1 VPLLLPFA
9 VIWKSLAMQLTEL
22 PSPLVTLQETIDQWI
37 KTVPNHNPELATQ
50 LRLGISDVNA
60 TIAQFQQ
67 QLTWEREQRQR
78 AESEVRFLERMTQ
91 AIDQSAILEYQR
103 TEADLRDSEAR
114 YRRIIETA
122 TEGIW
127 VLDADE
133 TIEFTNGRLAQLLG
147 YSVEEMQGK
156 SLFDF
161 LDSEGRE
168 IILPCLEQLR
178 QGKPDPHDCKFCCK
192 DGTDLWAIVSATP
205 IFNAQGDY
213 IGFLAMITDITERK
227 RTRANLEQSL
237 CLLQTTLEST
247 VDGILAIDIFG
258 NILNVNRQFLTQWN
272 LPDSASSMPD
282 DQTLLAATVEL
293 LKDPGSFLIQLQV
306 ELDQPDLETHG
317 LLELHDGRFFERHS
331 KPQKLGDR
339 TIGRVISCRD
349 VTDAKRSEAALAERE
364 ELLRTVVTNTP
375 TILYA
380 LDRDGIFTLSEG
392 KGLEAMNLKSGEV
405 VGRSIFDL
413 YEDHPDI
420 LQAVHQVL
428 NGAESDLILNLN
440 GVTYD
445 NRVTPLLDQQGDML
459 GIIGVA
465 TDITARKQAEEA
477 LRDAKK
483 DLEIR
488 VEERTAELRHTNQQL
503 QLEIAQR
510 TQVEQSLRESQVCLQ
525 LLNNISRGIT
535 SGVSVEQVI
544 KSTVQQIGQHFKTL
558 RILYSVIIDGVITA
572 VHSTQ
577 PEAMMMLEG
586 AVLDVKQAP
595 EYSALIERRHPI
607 AITDVSQA
615 SFLAPFADAMIARGT
630 RALLTVRVQHSAQ
643 QMGSLSFN
651 SSEPHQWSDYEIS
664 TLTEIADYLSIV
676 LQEAQAQQERQ
687 RAEERLRLFESVVV
701 NGRDSIIITT
711 GDPENPQIT
720 YVNAAF
726 IESTG
731 YAPEEVIG
739 KTPRLLQGPKSDRA
753 QLNKVRQAL
762 LDHTS
767 IQIELINY
775 RKDGSEFWV
784 DLNLVPI
791 LDDHGALTH
800 YVALQRDI
808 TDRKWSEKMLI
819 ATQARLKYLL
829 SSNPSVIYTCHPNRN
844 RSCTFVSENI
854 TQQLGYEVWQYLKE
868 SRFWLDRIHPDD
880 LSRVL
885 EHVSQ
890 LFEIGQLTCEY
901 RFLHK
906 DGSYRWLR
914 DGMKL
919 LRDQGQPVEI
929 IGSVVDITDRK
940 WAENQIHASLE
951 EKEVLLKEIHHRVK
965 NNLQVISS
973 LLKLQ
978 AGYIKDDRI
987 LEVFK
992 ESQNRIRAM
1001 ALIHEKLYQ
1010 SEDLAK
1016 SNFAEYIRS
1025 LATDLFRSY
1034 SVNSR
1039 MVKLNL
1045 KVEDVRL
1052 SIDTAIPCGLIINEL
1067 ISNSLKY
1074 AFSAGQTGE
1083 INIHFFSETE
1093 DCYTLIVQDNGSGFP
1108 IDLDFRNTK
1117 SLGLQ
1122 LVCSL
1127 TKQLHG
1133 TIDLER
1139 DRGVAFK
1146 ITFAEQKQKG

>member
-1 VPLLLPFA
+1 
-9 VIWKSLAMQLTEL
+9 MQLTE
-22 PSPLVTLQETIDQWI
+22 SPFSLVTLQQTIEQLI
-37 KTVPNHNPELATQ
+37 KTAPAHSPELAAQ
-50 LRLGISDVNA
+50 LRSCVSDINA
-60 TIAQFQQ
+60 TIAQFHK

-78 AESEVRFLERMTQ
+78 AEAEVRFLERMTQ

-103 TEADLRDSEAR
+103 TEAALRDSEAR

-133 TIEFTNGRLAQLLG
+133 NTEFTNGRLAQMLG
-147 YSVEEMQGK
+147 YRVEEMQSR

-168 IILPCLEQLR
+168 IMLHCLEQLR
-178 QGKPDPHDCKFCCK
+178 QGRQEPHDCKFRCK
-192 DGTDLWAIVSATP
+192 NETDLWAIVSATP
-205 IFNAQGDY
+205 ILNAQGDQTG
-213 IGFLAMITDITERK
+213 ILAMITDITERR

-258 NILNVNRQFLTQWN
+258 NILTMNRQFLTQWN
-272 LPDSASSMPD
+272 LPDSALAMSD
-282 DQTLLAATVEL
+282 DQELLAATVEL
-293 LKDPGSFLIQLQV
+293 LKDPASFLNQLQV
-306 ELDQPDLETHG
+306 ELDQPNLETYG
-317 LLELHDGRFFERHS
+317 LVELHDGRFFERHS
-331 KPQKLGDR
+331 KPQKLGDQ

-349 VTDAKRSEAALAERE
+349 ITDTKRAEVVLAERE
-364 ELLRTVVTNTP
+364 QLLRTVVTNTP

-405 VGRSIFDL
+405 VGRSVFDL
-413 YEDHPDI
+413 HKEHPDL

-428 NGAESDLILNLN
+428 NGAESNLISNVD
-440 GVTYD
+440 GVIYD
-445 NRVTPLLDQQGDML
+445 NRLTPLLDQQGGVVGM
-459 GIIGVA
+459 IGVA
-465 TDITARKQAEEA
+465 TDVTARKQAEEA
-477 LRDAKK
+477 IRDAKK
-483 DLEIR
+483 DLEVR
-488 VEERTAELRHTNQQL
+488 VEERTLELRHTNQKL

-535 SGVSVEQVI
+535 AGVSVEQVI
-544 KSTVQQIGQHFKTL
+544 ASTVQQIGQHFKTL
-558 RILYSVIIDGVITA
+558 RILYSVIVDGVITA

-577 PEAMMMLEG
+577 PETMMKLEG
-586 AVLDVKQAP
+586 AVLDVKQSP
-595 EYSALIERRHPI
+595 EYLELIERRHSI
-607 AITDVSQA
+607 VVADVTQA
-615 SFLAPFADAMIARGT
+615 DFLAPLVDGMLLRGT
-630 RALLTVRVQHSAQ
+630 HALLAVRVQHSAQ
-643 QMGSLSFN
+643 QTGLLSFN
-651 SSEPHQWSDYEIS
+651 SSEPRQWSDYEIS

-676 LQEAQAQQERQ
+676 LQEAQAQHERQ
-687 RAEERLRLFESVVV
+687 RAEERLRLFESVVI
-701 NGRDSIIITT
+701 NGHDAVIITN
-711 GDPENPQIT
+711 GDPEDPQIT

-726 IESTG
+726 TESTG
-731 YAPEEVIG
+731 YAPEEVIS
-739 KTPRLLQGPKSDRA
+739 KTLRLLQGPKTARA
-753 QLNKVRQAL
+753 QLNKIRQAML
-762 LDHTS
+762 AHKSIHT
-767 IQIELINY
+767 ELINY

-791 LDDHGALTH
+791 MDDRGTLTH

-808 TDRKWSEKMLI
+808 TERKWSEKALI

-829 SSNPSVIYTCHPNRN
+829 LSNPSVIYTCHPNRN
-844 RSCTFVSENI
+844 RSCTFVSENVN
-854 TQQLGYEVWQYLKE
+854 QQLGYEVWQYLKD
-868 SRFWLDRIHPDD
+868 SHFWSERIHPDD
-880 LSRVL
+880 LSVVL

-890 LFEIGQLTCEY
+890 LFEVEQLTCEY
-901 RFLHK
+901 RFLHR

-919 LRDQGQPVEI
+919 LRDRQGQPVEI

-940 WAENQIHASLE
+940 WAEEQIHASLE

-978 AGYIKDDRI
+978 AGYIRDERI

-992 ESQNRIRAM
+992 ESQNRVRAM

-1010 SEDLAK
+1010 SDDLAK
-1016 SNFAEYIRS
+1016 TNFAEYIRS
-1025 LATDLFRSY
+1025 LASDLFRSY

-1039 MVKLNL
+1039 VIKLNL
-1045 KVEDVRL
+1045 NVEDVRL

-1074 AFSAGQTGE
+1074 AFSAGQAGE
-1083 INIHFFSETE
+1083 INIHLLSEAE

-1108 IDLDFRNTK
+1108 TELNFRNTK

-1133 TIDLER
+1133 TINLDC
-1139 DRGVAFK
+1139 DRGVEFK

>member
-1 VPLLLPFA
+1 
-9 VIWKSLAMQLTEL
+9 MQLTESS
-22 PSPLVTLQETIDQWI
+22 SPLVTLQHTIDQWI
-37 KTVPNHNPELATQ
+37 KTAPNHNPELAAQ
-50 LRLGISDVNA
+50 LRSGISDVNA
-60 TIAQFQQ
+60 TIAQIQQ

-78 AESEVRFLERMTQ
+78 AEAEVRFLERMTQ

-103 TEADLRDSEAR
+103 TEAALRDSEAR
-114 YRRIIETA
+114 YRQIIETA

-133 TIEFTNGRLAQLLG
+133 NIEFTNERLAQLLG
-147 YSVEEMQGK
+147 YNTQEMQGR

-178 QGKPDPHDCKFCCK
+178 QGKQEPHDCKFCCK

-205 IFNAQGDY
+205 ILNAQGEQTG
-213 IGFLAMITDITERK
+213 ILAMITDITERR

-247 VDGILAIDIFG
+247 VDGILAIDVFG
-258 NILNVNRQFLTQWN
+258 NILTMNRQFLTQWN
-272 LPDSASSMPD
+272 LSDSALSLSN
-282 DQTLLAATVEL
+282 DQELLATTVEL
-293 LKDPGSFLIQLQV
+293 LKDPGSFLLQLQI
-306 ELDQPDLETHG
+306 ELDQPNLETHG

-331 KPQKLGDR
+331 KPQKLGDQ

-349 VTDAKRSEAALAERE
+349 ITDAKRAEAALADRE

-380 LDRDGIFTLSEG
+380 LDRDGIFTLLEG
-392 KGLEAMNLKSGEV
+392 KGLEARNLKSGEV

-413 YEDHPDI
+413 YENHPDI
-420 LQAVHQVL
+420 LQAFHQVL

-445 NRVTPLLDQQGDML
+445 NRVTQLLDQRGDVL
-459 GIIGVA
+459 GMIGVA
-465 TDITARKQAEEA
+465 TDVTARKQAEEA
-477 LRDAKK
+477 LCNAKE

-488 VEERTAELRHTNQQL
+488 VEERTTELRYTNQQL

-525 LLNNISRGIT
+525 LLHNISRGII

-544 KSTVQQIGQHFKTL
+544 ASTVQQIGQHFKTL
-558 RILYSVIIDGVITA
+558 RIFYGVIINGVITV

-577 PEAMMMLEG
+577 PETMMMLEG
-586 AVLDVKQAP
+586 AILDVTQAP
-595 EYSALIERRHPI
+595 EYSALIERRYPI
-607 AITDVSQA
+607 VVADVTQA
-615 SFLAPFADAMIARGT
+615 NFLAPLADGMLSRGT
-630 RALLTVRVQHSAQ
+630 HALLAVRVQHSAQ
-643 QMGSLSFN
+643 QIGLLSFN
-651 SSEPHQWSDYEIS
+651 SSEPRQWNDYEIS

-701 NGRDSIIITT
+701 NGHDSVIITT
-711 GDPENPQIT
+711 GDPKNPQIT

-726 IESTG
+726 TESTG

-739 KTPRLLQGPKSDRA
+739 KTPRLLQGSRSDRD

-762 LDHTS
+762 LDHKS

-775 RKDGSEFWV
+775 RKDGSDFWV

-791 LDDHGALTH
+791 LNDHGTLTH

-808 TDRKWSEKMLI
+808 TERKWSEKALI

-829 SSNPSVIYTCHPNRN
+829 LSNPSVIYTCHPNRS

-854 TQQLGYEVWQYLKE
+854 TQQLGYEVWQYLKD
-868 SRFWLDRIHPDD
+868 SHFWLDRIHPDD
-880 LSRVL
+880 LPLVL
-885 EHVSQ
+885 EHVPQ
-890 LFEIGQLTCEY
+890 LFELEQLTCEY

-919 LRDQGQPVEI
+919 LRDRQGQPVEI

-940 WAENQIHASLE
+940 WVEDQIHASLE

-987 LEVFK
+987 LEVFQ
-992 ESQNRIRAM
+992 ESQNRVRAM

-1016 SNFAEYIRS
+1016 TDFAEYIHS

-1039 MVKLNL
+1039 VIKLNL
-1045 KVEDVRL
+1045 NVEDVRL

-1074 AFSAGQTGE
+1074 AFSAGQAGE
-1083 INIHFFSETE
+1083 INISLSSEAG
-1093 DCYTLIVQDNGSGFP
+1093 DRYTLIVQDNGSGFP
-1108 IDLDFRNTK
+1108 TNLNFRNTK

-1127 TKQLHG
+1127 IKQLHG

>member
-1 VPLLLPFA
+1 
-9 VIWKSLAMQLTEL
+9 MQLTEL
-22 PSPLVTLQETIDQWI
+22 PFPLVTLQQTIDQWI

-50 LRLGISDVNA
+50 LRSGISDVNA
-60 TIAQFQQ
+60 TIVLLQQ

-78 AESEVRFLERMTQ
+78 AESEVRFLERTTP
-91 AIDQSAILEYQR
+91 AIDQPTILEYQR
-103 TEADLRDSEAR
+103 TEA
-114 YRRIIETA
+114 
-122 TEGIW
+122 
-127 VLDADE
+127 
-133 TIEFTNGRLAQLLG
+133 
-147 YSVEEMQGK
+147 
-156 SLFDF
+156 
-161 LDSEGRE
+161 
-168 IILPCLEQLR
+168 
-178 QGKPDPHDCKFCCK
+178 
-192 DGTDLWAIVSATP
+192 
-205 IFNAQGDY
+205 
-213 IGFLAMITDITERK
+213 
-227 RTRANLEQSL
+227 
-237 CLLQTTLEST
+237 
-247 VDGILAIDIFG
+247 
-258 NILNVNRQFLTQWN
+258 
-272 LPDSASSMPD
+272 
-282 DQTLLAATVEL
+282 
-293 LKDPGSFLIQLQV
+293 
-306 ELDQPDLETHG
+306 
-317 LLELHDGRFFERHS
+317 
-331 KPQKLGDR
+331 
-339 TIGRVISCRD
+339 
-349 VTDAKRSEAALAERE
+349 ALAKRE
-364 ELLRTVVTNTP
+364 ELLRTVVTNPP

-380 LDRDGIFTLSEG
+380 LDRDGIFILSEG

-413 YEDHPDI
+413 YKDHPDM
-420 LQAVHQVL
+420 LQAAHQVL
-428 NGAESDLILNLN
+428 NGAERELILNLN
-440 GVTYD
+440 G
-445 NRVTPLLDQQGDML
+445 
-459 GIIGVA
+459 
-465 TDITARKQAEEA
+465 IT
-477 LRDAKK
+477 
-483 DLEIR
+483 
-488 VEERTAELRHTNQQL
+488 
-503 QLEIAQR
+503 
-510 TQVEQSLRESQVCLQ
+510 
-525 LLNNISRGIT
+525 
-535 SGVSVEQVI
+535 
-544 KSTVQQIGQHFKTL
+544 
-558 RILYSVIIDGVITA
+558 
-572 VHSTQ
+572 
-577 PEAMMMLEG
+577 
-586 AVLDVKQAP
+586 
-595 EYSALIERRHPI
+595 
-607 AITDVSQA
+607 
-615 SFLAPFADAMIARGT
+615 
-630 RALLTVRVQHSAQ
+630 
-643 QMGSLSFN
+643 
-651 SSEPHQWSDYEIS
+651 
-664 TLTEIADYLSIV
+664 IADYLSIV
-676 LQEAQAQQERQ
+676 LQETQAQQERQ

-701 NGRDSIIITT
+701 NGRDSVIITT

-726 IESTG
+726 IASTG

-762 LDHTS
+762 LDQKS
-767 IQIELINY
+767 IQIELVNY
-775 RKDGSEFWV
+775 RKNGSEFWV

-808 TDRKWSEKMLI
+808 TDRKWAEKALI

-854 TQQLGYEVWQYLKE
+854 AQQLGYEVWQYLKE

-940 WAENQIHASLE
+940 RAENQIRASLE

-992 ESQNRIRAM
+992 ESQNRVRAM

-1016 SNFAEYIRS
+1016 SNFAEYIHS

-1034 SVNSR
+1034 SVHSR

-1045 KVEDVRL
+1045 NVKDVRL
-1052 SIDTAIPCGLIINEL
+1052 IIDTAIPCGLIINEL